1 MHPQR
6 ACSSI
11 EQGDPARMDT
21 AALVTCDFVLA
32 ERSFRGAARRLGRP
46 VATVASAV
54 RRVEVD
60 LSVDLVQ
67 GEGNSLSITLEA
79 RRLSDT
85 FAHLRDGI
93 LAMFG
98 DDGRAPDG
106 REAGSPDARLRR
118 AAATAVPLAALR
130 HLCVTL
136 EAGSI
141 RGAALRIGM
150 GQPQLAR
157 QLKRL
162 EHHFGRDLIE
172 RHQDGSRA
180 TPEGRRIA
188 DLAAALLTEWQ
199 SLIATAARDFRR
211 RDRTIRFG
219 SIVPLGHE
227 SQIARMLANL
237 LAHWENGPGGSDR
250 ASTAGAATPARGSRP
265 TEMQRPLFL
274 SSGTAEELVADLKTR
289 RLDFSLVD
297 ASAEAMG
304 LAGIPIGASPLCLV
318 GPRGFARGRTPLD
331 ILLDE
336 RVAVPSARSGLRSLV
351 RSMLEG
357 LQPGHGGPVP
367 DGTRFDRT
375 PANFSEVDSLPVIIN
390 LVRDHG
396 FVSVLPQP
404 SVNGI
409 GGAIESQPLDVW
421 LPLWLVWLP
430 SRDLAPT
437 AERIAAILRAQ

>member
-1 MHPQR
+1 
-6 ACSSI
+6 
-11 EQGDPARMDT
+11 MDT
-21 AALVTCDFVLA
+21 AALVTCDIVLA

-54 RRVEVD
+54 RRIEAD
-60 LSVDLVQ
+60 LSIDLVQ
-67 GEGNSLSITLEA
+67 GAGNSLSITLEA
-79 RRLSDT
+79 RRLADT
-85 FAHLRDGI
+85 FARLRDGI
-93 LAMFG
+93 LVMLG
-98 DDGRAPDG
+98 DDGLATRSAD
-106 REAGSPDARLRR
+106 ERLRR

-162 EHHFGRDLIE
+162 EQHFGRDLVE

-180 TPEGRRIA
+180 TPEGQRIA
-188 DLAAALLTEWQ
+188 DLAVELLTEWQ
-199 SLIATAARDFRR
+199 GLIATAARDFRR

-237 LAHWENGPGGSDR
+237 LAHWENGPVGSATG
-250 ASTAGAATPARGSRP
+250 ASKTPSAAPPRPGRPA
-265 TEMQRPLFL
+265 EVQRPLFL
-274 SSGTAEELVADLKTR
+274 SSGTAEELVADLKAR
-289 RLDFSLVD
+289 RLDFALVD
-297 ASAEAMG
+297 ATAETMG
-304 LAGIPIGASPLCLV
+304 LDGIPIGASPLCLV
-318 GPRGFARGRTPLD
+318 GPCGFARDREPLD

-351 RSMLEG
+351 RSMLDG
-357 LQPGHGGPVP
+357 LRPGHGDPMP

-409 GGAIESQPLDVW
+409 GGDIEWLALDVW

-430 SRDLAPT
+430 SRDLAST

>member
-1 MHPQR
+1 
-6 ACSSI
+6 
-11 EQGDPARMDT
+11 MDT
-21 AALVTCDFVLA
+21 AALVTCDIVLA
-32 ERSFRGAARRLGRP
+32 ERSFRGAARKLGRP

-54 RRVEVD
+54 RRIEAD

-85 FAHLRDGI
+85 FARLRDGV
-93 LAMFG
+93 LTMFG
-98 DDGRAPDG
+98 TEDGATPAPD
-106 REAGSPDARLRR
+106 APLRR

-162 EHHFGRDLIE
+162 EQHFGRDLVE

-188 DLAAALLTEWQ
+188 DLAAELLTEWQ
-199 SLIATAARDFRR
+199 GLIATAARDFRR

-237 LAHWENGPGGSDR
+237 LAHWENGAAGSAGSSKAGSAMPAR
-250 ASTAGAATPARGSRP
+250 ASRPA
-265 TEMQRPLFL
+265 EVQRPLFL
-274 SSGTAEELVADLKTR
+274 SSGTAEELVADLKAR

-318 GPRGFARGRTPLD
+318 GPRGFARGREPLD

-357 LQPGHGGPVP
+357 LRPGHGGPMP

-390 LVRDHG
+390 LIRDHG

-409 GGAIESQPLDVW
+409 GGDIEWLALDVW